1 VGSDDLYSI
10 LGVSRGASPEEIKKS
25 YHKLARK
32 LHPDK
37 NPSEAAAA
45 KFKKVSAAFAVLGD
59 AKKKGLYDEF
69 GPDGL
74 REGFDPNAARHFQNF
89 GGGFG
94 GMGGMGGGLGGFGDL
109 EDLLGGLFGGGRMR
123 QQRPRKGRDLTMI
136 ASLSLA
142 DMLAGTELNLSNS
155 AGRVKVPAG
164 VYDGQKMRLSG
175 RGEPGPAGRGDLLIE
190 LKVDVPAAY
199 DRKGNDLT
207 CELPLKI
214 SEAVLGSTHDIR
226 LPDGGEL
233 TVRVPAGSQSNQRL
247 RLKEKG
253 LPFKGG
259 RGHLYLSLK
268 VLMPTG
274 EGEGLHDAVRAL
286 DEFYT
291 DA

>member
-1 VGSDDLYSI
+1 MGSDDLYRI
-10 LGVSRGASPEEIKKS
+10 LEVSKGSTPDEVKKS

-59 AKKKGLYDEF
+59 AKKRARYDEF

-89 GGGFG
+89 GG
-94 GMGGMGGGLGGFGDL
+94 MGGMGSGLGGFGDL
-109 EDLLGGLFGGGRMR
+109 DDILGGLFGGGRRR
-123 QQRPRKGRDLTMI
+123 QQRPQKGRDLIMV
-136 ASLSLA
+136 AALSLA
-142 DMLAGTELNLSNS
+142 DMLSGTELNLSQS

-190 LKVDVPAAY
+190 LQVELPATY
-199 DRKGNDLT
+199 DRKGSDLT

-214 SEAVLGSTHDIR
+214 SEAVLGSTHEIA
-226 LPDGGEL
+226 LPDGGQVN
-233 TVRVPAGSQSNQRL
+233 VRVPSGSQSGQRL
-247 RLKEKG
+247 RLKDKG

-268 VLMPTG
+268 VLMPTEDG
-274 EGEGLHDAVRAL
+274 PELERMVRELDA
-286 DEFYT
+286 FY
-291 DA
+291 ASAQ

>member
-1 VGSDDLYSI
+1 MSSDDLYRI
-10 LGVSRGASPEEIKKS
+10 LEVSKGSTPDEVKKS

-59 AKKKGLYDEF
+59 AKKRALYDEF

-89 GGGFG
+89 GG
-94 GMGGMGGGLGGFGDL
+94 MGGMGGGLGGFGDL
-109 EDLLGGLFGGGRMR
+109 DDILGGLFGGGRR
-123 QQRPRKGRDLTMI
+123 RPQPPRKGRDLTMV
-136 ASLSLA
+136 ASLTLA
-142 DMLAGTELNLSNS
+142 DMLSGTELNLSQS

-190 LKVDVPAAY
+190 LQVDLPSQY
-199 DRKGNDLT
+199 ERKGEDLT
-207 CELPLKI
+207 CELSLKI
-214 SEAVLGSTHDIR
+214 SDAVLGSTHEIS
-226 LPDGGEL
+226 LPDGGQL
-233 TVRVPAGSQSNQRL
+233 NVRVPAGSQNGQRL
-247 RLKEKG
+247 RLKNKG

-268 VLMPTG
+268 VLMPT
-274 EGEGLHDAVRAL
+274 EQSPELEKMVRELDA
-286 DEFYT
+286 FY
-291 DA
+291 ASAQ